1 MKTHDFV
8 EIKNIF
14 NSFYIQK
21 IMERRNAV
29 TKNNIS
35 QVPYYRLT
43 KYRKLEMDTSDIYYI
58 TYPSPYN

>member
-1 MKTHDFV
+1 
-8 EIKNIF
+8 
-14 NSFYIQK
+14 
-21 IMERRNAV
+21 MERRNAV